1 MSLSIGADVGETNT
15 TAVILKEKEV
25 LCSYEV
31 STTQDVI
38 SDMID
43 AIKLVLRQL
52 PEEDAHNRGE
62 NFERVSIGTTQFENA
77 VKQGKDH
84 SKVALFRLC
93 YPATI
98 AIPPPP
104 IDVLQEFFY
113 LNGGCETDGTTHV
126 DEDQLTQKTKEM
138 YIEGRSNAMC
148 KSKNIMRAY

>member
-1 MSLSIGADVGETNT
+1 M
-15 TAVILKEKEV
+15 
-25 LCSYEV
+25 
-31 STTQDVI
+31 
-38 SDMID
+38 
-43 AIKLVLRQL
+43 LRQL

-62 NFERVSIGTTQFENA
+62 NFERVSIGTTQFGTENA

-93 YPATI
+93 SPLTI

-104 IDVLQEFFY
+104 VDVLHEFFY
-113 LNGGCETDGTTHV
+113 LNGGCETNGTTMTHV

-138 YIEGRSNAMC
+138 FIEGRSNAMC

>member
-1 MSLSIGADVGETNT
+1 M
-15 TAVILKEKEV
+15 
-25 LCSYEV
+25 
-31 STTQDVI
+31 
-38 SDMID
+38 
-43 AIKLVLRQL
+43 
-52 PEEDAHNRGE
+52 
-62 NFERVSIGTTQFENA
+62 
-77 VKQGKDH
+77 
-84 SKVALFRLC
+84 ALFRLC

-104 IDVLQEFFY
+104 VDVLHEFFY